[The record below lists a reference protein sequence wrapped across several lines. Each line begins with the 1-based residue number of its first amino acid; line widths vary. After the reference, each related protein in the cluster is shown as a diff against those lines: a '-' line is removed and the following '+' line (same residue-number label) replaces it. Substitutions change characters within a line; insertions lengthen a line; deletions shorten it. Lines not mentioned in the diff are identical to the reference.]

1 MDPST
6 ALMLTV
12 GGIVSAVFI
21 IMGIRQILSKT
32 PVAFYTGEEPPLES
46 HLKSVR
52 GWNTCHGL
60 LWIWYGLVMIS
71 CFLAAAFLTIDSL
84 YKSLILFAAV
94 IIPLFMMVIGHHLL
108 IRIYLD

>member
-6 ALMLTV
+6 AIMLAI

-21 IMGIRQILSKT
+21 IIGIRQIMSQT
-32 PVAFYTGEEPPLES
+32 PVGFYTGEEPPLES

-71 CFLAAAFLTIDSL
+71 CFLAAAFLTMDSL

-94 IIPLFMMVIGHHLL
+94 ILPLFLLVLGHHMLL
-108 IRIYLD
+108 RIFLI